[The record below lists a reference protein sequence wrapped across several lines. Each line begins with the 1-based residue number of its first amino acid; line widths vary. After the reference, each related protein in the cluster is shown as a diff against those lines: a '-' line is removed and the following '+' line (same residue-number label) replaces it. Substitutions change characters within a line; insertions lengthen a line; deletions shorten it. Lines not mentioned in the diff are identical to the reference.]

1 MSRSSLDDVA
11 GAFLPPAAPTAIELN
26 GESAWAEF
34 QRLQAAEEDRYAT
47 TAVSSE
53 MPDAL
58 ETDIRPFA
66 ATLPV
71 APILKAAASDQVGA
85 VKLTVEAVMLI
96 SRRNGRVCPR
106 PDAWL
111 QLYELL
117 PAKRAR
123 GPVWQPTPPVAAP
136 AWQACSEV
144 SKRLVLREHV
154 EWAAR
159 RGALPA
165 LHAFLVALPETS
177 WHHMGEG

>member
-1 MSRSSLDDVA
+1 MRRAGWPPSSASRS
-11 GAFLPPAAPTAIELN
+11 
-26 GESAWAEF
+26 
-34 QRLQAAEEDRYAT
+34 DRYAT

-66 ATLPV
+66 ATLPA
-71 APILKAAASDQVGA
+71 APVLKAAAPDQVAA

-117 PAKRAR
+117 PAKRTR
-123 GPVWQPTPPVAAP
+123 GAVWQPTPPVAAP
-136 AWQACSEV
+136 AWRACSEV
-144 SKRLVLREHV
+144 SKRGVHLISVSKVTVRFPSN
-154 EWAAR
+154 
-159 RGALPA
+159 GAG
-165 LHAFLVALPETS
+165 
-177 WHHMGEG
+177 MGR